1 MKPFKLALLCIT
13 SIAIVILLE
22 HFTYIDLAVS
32 NIFYDLNTH
41 RWAISHED
49 HMRLKV
55 IFYDGAKCFVAAI
68 GTACVMYMLVSI
80 KKKQWRWNF
89 IAVLTV
95 LLSTITVPTAVSHL
109 KTVTNVYCPNQL
121 ELYEGKYPY
130 VRVLEDYPESFSQ
143 TKKGRCFPGGHVTGA
158 FSLMSLY
165 FVFRD
170 RKKKYAALGFAITFG
185 FTSSIYQMMRGEH
198 FISHNLIS
206 MLIAALTIITINSI
220 LKGSFNYVSNI
231 KITRQ
236 INLQGA

>member
-1 MKPFKLALLCIT
+1 MKSFKLTVLYIT
-13 SIAIVILLE
+13 LIAIVILLE
-22 HFTYIDLAVS
+22 HFTDIDLALS
-32 NIFYDLNTH
+32 NIFYDLNAH
-41 RWAISHED
+41 RWVISHED
-49 HMRLKV
+49 HMRLKI
-55 IFYDGAKCFVAAI
+55 IFYDGAKCFVSAI
-68 GTACVMYMLVSI
+68 GTTCVIYMLISI
-80 KKKQWRWNF
+80 KKKQWRRNF

-95 LLSTITVPTAVSHL
+95 LLSTMSVPTVVSHL

-130 VRVLEDYPESFSQ
+130 VKVLEDYPESFSQ

-165 FVFRD
+165 LVFRD
-170 RKKKYAALGFAITFG
+170 RKNKYAALGFAMTFG

-206 MLIAALTIITINSI
+206 MLIAAVTIITINSI
-220 LKGSFNYVSNI
+220 LKRAFNYVSNI